1 LRLLQNVDS
10 QRARDVLKP
19 VRERGKSCREKGV
32 VSSLVSLAALLCR
45 TDATNLKPVI
55 YNNSTSKNSAS
66 LVTRLSGRYITL
78 SRLPFWSMAMGK
90 RKKTTKRKLAH
101 PKLPMQQ
108 QLNLSDDGT
117 HFDLRAIFNDLNQRH
132 FRKRLRGYKVVWGRR
147 RKHRPREQFVFGT
160 IQEEDRVIRINPA
173 LDQPFVPQWFLRYV
187 LYHEMLHSVVP
198 DETLSRNR
206 RRVHT
211 EEFNRRERKF
221 PDYRRARRWED
232 ENLSRFLR

>member
-1 LRLLQNVDS
+1 
-10 QRARDVLKP
+10 
-19 VRERGKSCREKGV
+19 
-32 VSSLVSLAALLCR
+32 
-45 TDATNLKPVI
+45 
-55 YNNSTSKNSAS
+55 
-66 LVTRLSGRYITL
+66 
-78 SRLPFWSMAMGK
+78 MAMGR

-101 PKLPMQQ
+101 PTLPMQQ
-108 QLNLSDDGT
+108 QLNLRNEGT
-117 HFDLRAIFNDLNQRH
+117 HFDLREIFNDLNQRH

-173 LDQPFVPQWFLRYV
+173 LDQPFVPLWFLRYV

-211 EEFNRRERKF
+211 EEFNRREREF
-221 PDYRRARRWED
+221 PGYRRARRWED